1 MEARWLEAFVAV
13 AEELH
18 FGRAAQ
24 RLHMAQSPLSQT
36 IRRLETSIGVP
47 LFDRNTR
54 SVSLTPAGT
63 ALLPMAYRVLRD
75 VSLATAAAQ
84 AASGRVHG
92 TVRIAFSGAFNHL
105 TLPALARAIRR
116 ELPDIELELISRIN
130 TGEGITRLR
139 NGTIDIAFVGL
150 PVGSGSVVSSRL
162 ISRMEMGAVVP
173 EDHRLAGESSI
184 SVSQLAE
191 DDFLCMPTDGSS
203 AMAEALMR
211 CCTAAGF
218 RPHVVQEI
226 TDPYM
231 LLTFV
236 AAGMGVS
243 IAAKDLESILPLGA
257 RWIPLND
264 QKVYMYHG
272 IAWMTDDHSAAVEA
286 VLALSQKILPTPTE
300 HPPLIERVASAPPA
314 R

>member
-36 IRRLETSIGVP
+36 IRRLETSVGVS

-54 SVSLTPAGT
+54 SVALTPAGK

-75 VSLATAAAQ
+75 VALATAAAQ
-84 AASGRVHG
+84 AASGRIHG
-92 TVRIAFSGAFNHL
+92 TVRIGFSGAFNHL

-116 ELPDIELELISRIN
+116 ELPDVNLELVSRIN
-130 TGEGITRLR
+130 TGDGVMKLR
-139 NGTIDIAFVGL
+139 NGTIDIAYVGL
-150 PVGSGSVVSSRL
+150 PIGASEAVSSRL
-162 ISRMEMGAVVP
+162 ISRMEMGAVVSD
-173 EDHRLAGESSI
+173 DHPLADESSI
-184 SVSQLAE
+184 SVAQLADE
-191 DDFLCMPTDGSS
+191 DFLAMSMDGSS
-203 AMAEALMR
+203 AMADALMR
-211 CCTAAGF
+211 CCIAAGF
-218 RPHVVQEI
+218 RPRVVQEI

-243 IAAKDLESILPLGA
+243 IVAQDLESILPRGA

-272 IAWMTDDHSAAVEA
+272 LAWMTDDHSAAVAA
-286 VLALSQKILPTPTE
+286 VLELSERILPTPTD
-300 HPPLIERVASAPPA
+300 PAPVAERMTITP
-314 R
+314 